1 MKPSQTRVALML
13 LLITL
18 TATSSGCGVINRIR
32 AKNELNEG
40 AGAYKAGK
48 FVEAQQHF
56 EKALEL
62 DPEQQNAP
70 IFIARAI
77 HAQYR
82 PGVLTPENIALAKT
96 AIAAYQKV
104 ITNDPSNDDAFN
116 AVAYLYRQIK
126 EEDSESK
133 WLMARANLESA
144 PKEKRS
150 DAFTVLASKRWNCS
164 FEITEQKD
172 NKATVMK
179 DGKPIIQ
186 FKKGNA
192 ADIDKARTCAMDG
205 LKLVEQAISLNPDNE
220 SAWSYKTNLLRE
232 MAKFAEMEN
241 NTEEKAK
248 YEQQAAQALERNTE
262 LNKQNKLK
270 KEAEA
275 KQSPA
280 ATS

>member
-13 LLITL
+13 LLIAL
-18 TATSSGCGVINRIR
+18 TATSSGCGIVNGIR

-62 DPEQQNAP
+62 DPGQKNAP
-70 IFIARAI
+70 IFIARSI

-82 PGVLTPENIALAKT
+82 PGVVTPENIDKAKA

-164 FEITEQKD
+164 FEITEQKE

-186 FKKGNA
+186 FKKGNQE
-192 ADIDKARTCAMDG
+192 DFDKARGCAMEG

>member
-13 LLITL
+13 LLIAL
-18 TATSSGCGVINRIR
+18 TATSSGCGVINGIR

-56 EKALEL
+56 ERALEL
-62 DPEQQNAP
+62 DPGQQNAP
-70 IFIARAI
+70 IFIARSI

-82 PGVLTPENIALAKT
+82 PGVLTPENIDKAKA

-186 FKKGNA
+186 FKKGNP
-192 ADIDKARTCAMDG
+192 ADIDKARGCAMDG

-248 YEQQAAQALERNTE
+248 YEQQATQALERNTE